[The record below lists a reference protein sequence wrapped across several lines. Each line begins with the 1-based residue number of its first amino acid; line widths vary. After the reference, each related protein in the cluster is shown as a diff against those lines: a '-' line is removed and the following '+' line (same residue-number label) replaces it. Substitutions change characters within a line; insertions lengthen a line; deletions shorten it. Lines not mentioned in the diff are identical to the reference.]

1 MKKEKINLRS
11 MVMALFVAFSLTV
24 SVSALAHERHEGIPE
39 KSSIVLKFIGN
50 ADHQLS
56 FQLNLNNTEE
66 DEYTITIGDM
76 DGNLFYSDRVKGVN
90 ISRKFRLND
99 EIADETLHVKVKSRK
114 TNKQDVFEIKSSSH
128 VVEERFIT
136 KL

>member
-1 MKKEKINLRS
+1 
-11 MVMALFVAFSLTV
+11 
-24 SVSALAHERHEGIPE
+24 
-39 KSSIVLKFIGN
+39 
-50 ADHQLS
+50 
-56 FQLNLNNTEE
+56 
-66 DEYTITIGDM
+66 M